1 MRIVDDSM
9 GLSDRIKIY
18 QSINFSDQ
26 SAHFNENK
34 FSF

>member
-26 SAHFNENK
+26 SAQFNENK